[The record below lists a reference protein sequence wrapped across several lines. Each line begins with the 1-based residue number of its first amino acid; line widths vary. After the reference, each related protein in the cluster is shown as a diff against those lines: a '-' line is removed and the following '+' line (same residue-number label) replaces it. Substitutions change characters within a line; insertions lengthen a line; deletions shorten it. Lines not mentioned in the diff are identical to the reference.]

1 MSTCNDCY
9 GTNSIDPCATV
20 GCKTTNYAKCIT
32 YSGPDLFCATGGVK
46 TFNFTGVAVNPGTTT
61 DYTVSPTG
69 GTGSGLSVKVTRTV
83 GSLVYKVTLIASGTG
98 YTINDVLTVAGATIG
113 GATTANNLTIA
124 VLSLVPLISSPT
136 NLDTVIASLNARICL
151 ATPSGLDYSV
161 FTYGCLRVGGNLSS
175 VGSSITSAQ
184 QFIEASA
191 AALCSLNTRVISV
204 ETPTFTVPGCVTG
217 ITSGSSTLG
226 QVLTAY
232 GTKLCTTT
240 TSIDMTGVTNNPCI
254 AYAFTT
260 KPSTTVVSDYINW
273 VTTNMCGMFQTLN
286 TSIVTVTTAAAALK
300 TYISGGSAV
309 PASINTSCISG
320 GSATSTLS
328 AAAILFTSQICAI
341 NSTLASIPA
350 SSYTLTWATNFGSTP
365 YYGYTFGFTNSSDT
379 LANQL
384 GKIVSTLGRLKLKL
398 NSSDFV
404 ATSDSDGLNVALA
417 AGVRFACSQLSS
429 CSISSLL
436 DVTTSSPGT
445 YHSLFW
451 NGSEFVN
458 KELIF
463 TSTGGTVGITRT
475 DNVGNVTI
483 NLESFG
489 SSGVATAATLTA
501 GTLTNASVAASLRFP
516 SGSLPRVSK
525 FGKTI
530 TIVGSLAVNASGAF
544 AWAHGQSLIMATV
557 PAGYLP
563 LYLPVFNVLILKYT
577 TTSGTSSTVV
587 YQGVCYI
594 NGSDLTIELNS
605 PGSPIS
611 LTSGE
616 SLEIFIGGNS
626 YAAI

>member
-1 MSTCNDCY
+1 MSHCLDCY

-20 GCKTTNYAKCIT
+20 GCISTNYAKCIT
-32 YSGPDLFCATGGVK
+32 YSGSDLFCATGGVK

-83 GSLVYKVTLIASGTG
+83 GSLVYKVIIIASGTG
-98 YTINDVLTVAGATIG
+98 YTINDVLTVAGASIG

-124 VLSLVPLISSPT
+124 VLSLVPLISSVN
-136 NLDTVIASLNARICL
+136 NLDQVIASLNARICL

-161 FTYGCLRVGGNLSS
+161 FSYGCLRVGGNLSS

-204 ETPTFTVPGCVTG
+204 ETPTFTVPGCVSG
-217 ITSGSSTLG
+217 ITSATSTLG
-226 QVLTAY
+226 QILTAY

-273 VTTNMCGMFQTLN
+273 VTTNMCGMYQTLN
-286 TSIVTVTTAAAALK
+286 TNIVTVTTAAAALK

-309 PASINTSCISG
+309 PASINTSCITG

-341 NSTLASIPA
+341 NATLASIPA
-350 SSYTLTWATNFGSTP
+350 SSYALTWATNFGSTP

-379 LANQL
+379 LLNQL

-436 DVTTSSPGT
+436 DVTTTSPAT
-445 YHSLFW
+445 YHTLFW

-463 TSTGGTVGITRT
+463 TSTGGTVTITRT
-475 DNVGNVTI
+475 DNVGNVTV
-483 NLESFG
+483 NLEASASTTAVGNITLVGGFGTFSNTPSVRFG
-489 SSGVATAATLTA
+489 SRVPTVHKNGTVVTIKDPFLITNISGGSLTLAAGGTF
-501 GTLTNASVAASLRFP
+501 GTL
-516 SGSLPRVSK
+516 
-525 FGKTI
+525 
-530 TIVGSLAVNASGAF
+530 
-544 AWAHGQSLIMATV
+544 
-557 PAGYLP
+557 PAGFNPTHIQFINVTLVVYLSASP
-563 LYLPVFNVLILKYT
+563 
-577 TTSGTSSTVV
+577 TVV
-587 YQGVCYI
+587 NTTVQGLLEIGATFVKLYF
-594 NGSDLTIELNS
+594 LNS
-605 PGSPIS
+605 AGN
-611 LTSGE
+611 LVLAAGDQVE
-616 SLEIFIGGNS
+616 VLVGGTT
-626 YAAI
+626 YIL